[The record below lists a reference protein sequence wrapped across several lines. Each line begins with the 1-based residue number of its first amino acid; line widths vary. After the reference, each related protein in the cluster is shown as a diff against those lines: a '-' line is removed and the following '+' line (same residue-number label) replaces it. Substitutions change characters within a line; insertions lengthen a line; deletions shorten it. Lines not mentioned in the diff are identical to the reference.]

1 MSSVVSRLK
10 FLQAAREGNIQLG
23 KEILDSSVFD
33 LRSALVEMIDTGNTS
48 FVRLL
53 LGDSRL
59 DLSSGDSPLELA
71 SIRGHADIGNLLLTD
86 PRIDSLTDVVV
97 EF

>member
-10 FLQAAREGNIQLG
+10 FLQAARAGNIQLG
-23 KEILDSSVFD
+23 KEILDNSVSD
-33 LRSALVEMIDTGNTS
+33 LRSALAEMVDTGNAS

-53 LGDSRL
+53 LGDGRL

-71 SIRGHADIGNLLLTD
+71 SIRGHTDIVNLLLAD
-86 PRIDSLTDVVV
+86 PRIGSLTDVVV